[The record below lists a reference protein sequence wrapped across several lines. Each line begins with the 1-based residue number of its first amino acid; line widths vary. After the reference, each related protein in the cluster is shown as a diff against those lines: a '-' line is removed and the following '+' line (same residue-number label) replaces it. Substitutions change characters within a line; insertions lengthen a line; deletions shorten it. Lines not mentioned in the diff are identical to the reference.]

1 MAYRGGGC
9 AHPRP
14 SNPDSNWGKIE
25 GSDHVF
31 LKLQLLDSIHVDQ
44 RRWLA
49 QVEGEHT
56 HS

>member
-9 AHPRP
+9 AHPCP

-25 GSDHVF
+25 GSDQDHVF

-44 RRWLA
+44 R
-49 QVEGEHT
+49 
-56 HS
+56 